1 MNVFTA
7 LSSMMAYYRSERR
20 EGEKGERECS
30 VNKMNLTVVLK
41 TGSHWKLTPTHH
53 LEVPVLLSV

>member
-20 EGEKGERECS
+20 EGEKGEREEGES
-30 VNKMNLTVVLK
+30 AV
-41 TGSHWKLTPTHH
+41 
-53 LEVPVLLSV
+53 

>member
-20 EGEKGERECS
+20 EGEKGERERRERVQCKQNELDCCS
-30 VNKMNLTVVLK
+30 EKLAAI
-41 TGSHWKLTPTHH
+41 GS
-53 LEVPVLLSV
+53 